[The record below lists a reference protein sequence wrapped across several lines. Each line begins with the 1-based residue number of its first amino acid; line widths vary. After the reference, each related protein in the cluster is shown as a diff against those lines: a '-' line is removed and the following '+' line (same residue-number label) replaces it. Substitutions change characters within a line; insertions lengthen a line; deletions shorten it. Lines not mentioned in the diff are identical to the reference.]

1 MKKKIP
7 EIKESVEELKEKL
20 KIEKSPRSQQRVHML
35 YLLKSGEAKSR
46 QEVADLLAVHRH
58 TVGQWLSRYEQEG
71 MEGMLEL
78 KTKPN
83 RAYSL
88 SAEEKEKWLA
98 PFPLVTGR
106 AIKKSCGIW
115 QL

>member
-46 QEVADLLAVHRH
+46 QEVADLLAV
-58 TVGQWLSRYEQEG
+58 TEG
-71 MEGMLEL
+71 NGANH
-78 KTKPN
+78 P
-83 RAYSL
+83 S
-88 SAEEKEKWLA
+88 
-98 PFPLVTGR
+98 PHGR
-106 AIKKSCGIW
+106 AVVES
-115 QL
+115 L